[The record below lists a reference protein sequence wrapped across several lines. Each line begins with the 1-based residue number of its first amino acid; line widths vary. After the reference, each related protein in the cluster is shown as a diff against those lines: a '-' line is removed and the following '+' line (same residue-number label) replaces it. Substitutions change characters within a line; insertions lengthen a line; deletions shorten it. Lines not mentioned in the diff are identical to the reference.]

1 VPVSPA
7 CPLLLPPG
15 GFRAGDGDGGAR
27 GFGVAGDPGGGLRL
41 SDARP
46 PVSTGRVGP
55 SSEIYSLWSGVV
67 SCRVVQGALRSGR
80 IILQNGKRNLQKSKL
95 ITTSDFV
102 NKVKIDPAYLVLR
115 RKKSTSPSTYERWNT
130 SLLKKMDFLASEI
143 SKTKQITHR
152 SSFEKS

>member
-1 VPVSPA
+1 MHLV
-7 CPLLLPPG
+7 
-15 GFRAGDGDGGAR
+15 
-27 GFGVAGDPGGGLRL
+27 
-41 SDARP
+41 
-46 PVSTGRVGP
+46 
-55 SSEIYSLWSGVV
+55 
-67 SCRVVQGALRSGR
+67 
-80 IILQNGKRNLQKSKL
+80 ILQNGKRNLQKSKL